1 MLSCCRAWV
10 GVVIVAA
17 LTSCATGS
25 PPVGRRDLLE
35 SVKTGAPRTEVML
48 KLGPPFVTFEG
59 ERIMTWSIGED
70 PGGYFVGAS
79 GYSPGTPHSF
89 TRYEL
94 VVVFD
99 AEGKVVKHSLVEV
112 HKPQ

>member
-1 MLSCCRAWV
+1 MLSGRRAWLRV
-10 GVVIVAA
+10 AIVAA
-17 LTSCATGS
+17 LTSCATSS
-25 PPVGRRDLLE
+25 PPLGQRDLLE
-35 SVKTGAPRTEVML
+35 SVKPGALRTEVVL
-48 KLGPPFVTFEG
+48 KLGPPFATFEG

-79 GYSPGTPHSF
+79 GYSPGTPHHF

-99 AEGKVVKHSLVEV
+99 SEGKVVKHSLVEV